1 MKEILRTRFSNLT
14 TSNGMAVVFDNMDPS
29 YVGALGA
36 ARAVRAKVENMEV
49 IYDVIEPVDL

>member
-1 MKEILRTRFSNLT
+1 
-14 TSNGMAVVFDNMDPS
+14 MAVVFDNMDPS